1 MILLLLLLK
10 ILITV
15 VLFIALVNLN
25 QLIYYKVLYISSTYL
40 KNIVSLLNVK
50 FLVYSRQFFFL
61 TFCFAIYKMVD
72 SQYSM
77 DIYKSVEI
85 GIGTVMRNPEKVC

>member
-1 MILLLLLLK
+1 
-10 ILITV
+10 
-15 VLFIALVNLN
+15 
-25 QLIYYKVLYISSTYL
+25 
-40 KNIVSLLNVK
+40 
-50 FLVYSRQFFFL
+50 
-61 TFCFAIYKMVD
+61 MVD